1 MFFFF
6 DSTIW
11 LVLLG
16 IALCAIASANVSKTY
31 RVYSKMRIRGG
42 QSAAKIAQLILDG
55 AGIYDVGVAES
66 HGNLTD
72 HYDPRN
78 KMIYLSEAVYASDS
92 VAAIGVAAHE
102 CGHAIQ
108 HKEGFLPLKLR
119 SVLVPVVNIG
129 SFLSWPI
136 ILIGILIGSL
146 NLVHFGILLFSAIL
160 VFQIVT
166 LPVEFNASVRAL
178 RFLQEND
185 ILIGEEITGAKKVLN
200 AAAMTYVTATLATA
214 LQLLRLFLLFG
225 RRRRD

>member
-55 AGIYDVGVAES
+55 AGIYDVGVEET

-78 KMIYLSEAVYASDS
+78 KMIYLSESVYASDS

-146 NLVHFGILLFSAIL
+146 NMVHFGILLFSAIL

-225 RRRRD
+225 RRRRN

>member
-16 IALCAIASANVSKTY
+16 IALCAIASANVSRTY
-31 RVYSKMRIRGG
+31 RVYSKMRNKGG
-42 QSAAKIAQLILDG
+42 QSAAKIAQMILEY
-55 AGIYDVGVAES
+55 AGIHDVGVAETQ
-66 HGNLTD
+66 GNLTD
-72 HYDPRN
+72 HYDPRS
-78 KMIYLSEAVYASDS
+78 KMVYLSEAVYSSDS

-160 VFQIVT
+160 VFQIAT
-166 LPVEFNASVRAL
+166 LPVEFNASVKAL
-178 RFLQEND
+178 RFLEEND
-185 ILIGEEITGAKKVLN
+185 ILIGEEITGARKVLN

-214 LQLLRLFLLFG
+214 LQLLRMFLLFG
-225 RRRRD
+225 RRRRN

>member
-55 AGIYDVGVAES
+55 AGIYDVGVEET

-78 KMIYLSEAVYASDS
+78 KMIYLSESVYASDS

-225 RRRRD
+225 RRRRN

>member
-55 AGIYDVGVAES
+55 AGIYDVGVAET

-225 RRRRD
+225 RRRRN

>member
-42 QSAAKIAQLILDG
+42 QSAAQIAQLILDG
-55 AGIYDVGVAES
+55 AGIYDVGVAET

-78 KMIYLSEAVYASDS
+78 KMIYLSETVYASDS

-185 ILIGEEITGAKKVLN
+185 ILIGEEITGVKKVLN

>member
-6 DSTIW
+6 DSTWW

-16 IALCAIASANVSKTY
+16 IILCGIASANVSKTY
-31 RVYSKMRIRGG
+31 RIYSKMRNVGG
-42 QSAAKIAQLILDG
+42 YSAAAVAQLILKD
-55 AGIYDVGVAES
+55 AGIEDVGVAQTQGS
-66 HGNLTD
+66 LTD
-72 HYDPRN
+72 HYDPRK
-78 KMIYLSEAVYASDS
+78 KMIFLSETVYLSDS

-108 HKEGFLPLKLR
+108 DHKAFLPLKLR
-119 SVLVPVVNIG
+119 SVLVPVANIG

-136 ILIGILIGSL
+136 ILIGVIIGSL
-146 NLVHFGILLFSAIL
+146 NLVHFGIFLFSAIL

-178 RFLQEND
+178 N
-185 ILIGEEITGAKKVLN
+185 ILKDNSILKGDEVAGARKVLN

-214 LQLLRLFLLFG
+214 LQLFRIFLLFG
-225 RRRRD
+225 RRRR

>member
-16 IALCAIASANVSKTY
+16 IALCAIASANVSRTY
-31 RVYSKMRIRGG
+31 RVYSKMRNKGG
-42 QSAAKIAQLILDG
+42 QSAAKIAQMILEY
-55 AGIYDVGVAES
+55 AGIHDVGVAETQ
-66 HGNLTD
+66 GNLTD
-72 HYDPRN
+72 HYDPRS
-78 KMIYLSEAVYASDS
+78 KMVYLSEAVYSSDS

-108 HKEGFLPLKLR
+108 HKEGFLPLRIR
-119 SVLVPVVNIG
+119 SLLIPVVNLG

-136 ILIGILIGSL
+136 ILIGFLIGSL
-146 NLVHFGILLFSAIL
+146 NLVHFGILLFSSIL

-166 LPVEFNASVRAL
+166 LPVEFNASVKAL
-178 RFLQEND
+178 RFLEEND
-185 ILIGEEITGAKKVLN
+185 ILIGEEITGAGKVLN

-214 LQLLRLFLLFG
+214 LQLLRMFLLFG
-225 RRRRD
+225 RRRRN

>member
-42 QSAAKIAQLILDG
+42 QSAAKIAQLSLDG
-55 AGIYDVGVAES
+55 AGIYDVGVAET

-225 RRRRD
+225 RRRRN

>member
-16 IALCAIASANVSKTY
+16 IVLCTIASANVSKTY

-42 QSAAKIAQLILDG
+42 QSAAQIAQLILDG
-55 AGIYDVGVAES
+55 AGIYDVGVAET

-78 KMIYLSEAVYASDS
+78 KMIYLSETVYASDS

>member
-31 RVYSKMRIRGG
+31 RVYSKMRISGG
-42 QSAAKIAQLILDG
+42 QSAAQIAQLILDG
-55 AGIYDVGVAES
+55 AGIYDVGVEET

-146 NLVHFGILLFSAIL
+146 NMVHFGILLFSAIL

-200 AAAMTYVTATLATA
+200 AAAMTYVTATLTTA
-214 LQLLRLFLLFG
+214 LQLLRMFLLFG
-225 RRRRD
+225 RRRRN

>member
-6 DSTIW
+6 DSTFW

-16 IALCAIASANVSKTY
+16 IVLCTIASANVSKTY
-31 RVYSKMRIRGG
+31 RVYSKMRNQGG
-42 QSAAKIAQLILDG
+42 YSAARIAQMILEH
-55 AGIYDVGVAES
+55 AGIHDVGVEETR
-66 HGNLTD
+66 GDLTD
-72 HYDPRN
+72 HYDPR
-78 KMIYLSEAVYASDS
+78 KRMIYLSEAVYASDS

-108 HKEGFLPLKLR
+108 DREGFLPLKLR
-119 SVLVPVVNIG
+119 SVLVPVVNLG
-129 SFLSWPI
+129 SFLSWPV
-136 ILIGILIGSL
+136 ILIGILIGSM

-178 RFLQEND
+178 RFLKDNG
-185 ILIGEEITGAKKVLN
+185 ILIGEEITGAQKVLR

-214 LQLLRLFLLFG
+214 LQLLRMFLLFG
-225 RRRRD
+225 RRRRN

>member
-55 AGIYDVGVAES
+55 AGIYDVGVAET

-78 KMIYLSEAVYASDS
+78 KTIYLSETVYASDS

-185 ILIGEEITGAKKVLN
+185 ILIGEEITGVKKVLN

>member
-55 AGIYDVGVAES
+55 AGIYDVGVEET

-78 KMIYLSEAVYASDS
+78 KTIYLSEAVYASDS

>member
-16 IALCAIASANVSKTY
+16 IALCAIASANVSRTY
-31 RVYSKMRIRGG
+31 RIYSKMRNKGG
-42 QSAAKIAQLILDG
+42 QSAAKIAQIILEY
-55 AGIYDVGVAES
+55 AGIHDVGVEET

-72 HYDPRN
+72 HYDPRS
-78 KMIYLSEAVYASDS
+78 KMIYLSEAVYSSDS

-108 HKEGFLPLKLR
+108 HKEGFLPLKIR
-119 SVLVPVVNIG
+119 SLLIPVVNLG

-166 LPVEFNASVRAL
+166 LPVEFNASVKAL
-178 RFLQEND
+178 RFLEEND
-185 ILIGEEITGAKKVLN
+185 ILIGEEIVGARKVLN

-214 LQLLRLFLLFG
+214 LQLLRMLLLFG
-225 RRRRD
+225 RRRRN